1 MTKKQANKKQ
11 ARSSLVAQWVK
22 DLALS
27 LQRPGLLLWLWFNPW
42 SRNSH
47 AAGRVKKKK
56 KKRQKNNNN
65 NKTGKMVKLAHF
77 LTETILTANKLMK
90 RCPTNLSHQRN
101 KLLNTQHNA

>member
-56 KKRQKNNNN
+56 KKGKK
-65 NKTGKMVKLAHF
+65 KTTTTKQAKW
-77 LTETILTANKLMK
+77 
-90 RCPTNLSHQRN
+90 LS
-101 KLLNTQHNA
+101 